1 MKKKTK
7 QKLIFSMLSII
18 AIIVFVFLG
27 ASMYLNSL
35 FNNIDRDPV
44 INEQDASISQEIIE
58 LHSKTNI
65 VNIALFGA
73 DNDGNESDQMRS
85 DAIKI
90 LSLDYDKKEIKISSL
105 QRDLV
110 VFIPGDYQKFGHL
123 NWAYWIGK
131 GKLAIQT
138 INYNFDL
145 DITKYATL
153 SFESVEKIVDLVDG
167 VAVELTE
174 SEMEILNISGE
185 AGLYTLN
192 GSQALKYSR
201 IRKIDTDYQRME
213 RQQNVIDALV
223 VKISKMNIIELLDF
237 VKEALPYITTN
248 LTNQEIRRYMIS
260 LMSFDLSIETHQV
273 PSGGVSDTCACPG
286 LGGVLVDSYTD
297 MVVELHDF
305 IYGEGF
311 YTPSQSFI
319 DNEKAIYHKYGTC
332 E

>member
-1 MKKKTK
+1 MKKKKK
-7 QKLIFSMLSII
+7 QKLMVWMLSII
-18 AIIVFVFLG
+18 ATSVIIFLG
-27 ASMYLNSL
+27 VCMYLNSL
-35 FNNIDRDPV
+35 FNNIVREPIISV
-44 INEQDASISQEIIE
+44 QEANISQEIID
-58 LHSKTNI
+58 LHTNTNV

-73 DNDGNESDQMRS
+73 DNDGDENDQMRS

-90 LSLDYDKKEIKISSL
+90 VSLNFDSKKIKISSL

-110 VFIPGDYQKFGHL
+110 VFIPGDYQLFGHL
-123 NWAYWIGK
+123 NWGYWIGK

-145 DITKYATL
+145 DITKYITL
-153 SFESVEKIVDLVDG
+153 GFESVEKIVDLVDG
-167 VAVELTE
+167 VVVELTE
-174 SEMEILNISGE
+174 KEMEILQISGDT
-185 AGLYTLN
+185 GLYTLN

-213 RQQNVIDALV
+213 RQQNVIDASV
-223 VKISKMNIIELLDF
+223 VKISKMNVVELLDF
-237 VKEALPYITTN
+237 IKEALPYITTN
-248 LTNQEIRRYMIS
+248 LTNQEITKYLIA
-260 LMSFDLSIETHQV
+260 LMSFNLNIETHQV

-297 MVVELHDF
+297 MVVELYDF

-311 YTPSQSFI
+311 YTPSQCFM
-319 DNEKAIYHKYGTC
+319 DNEKSIYNKYGAC